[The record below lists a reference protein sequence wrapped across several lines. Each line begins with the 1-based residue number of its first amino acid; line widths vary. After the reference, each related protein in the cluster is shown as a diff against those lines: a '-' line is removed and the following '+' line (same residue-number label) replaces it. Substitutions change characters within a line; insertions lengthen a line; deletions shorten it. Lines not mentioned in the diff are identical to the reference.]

1 MVGGLATKSYLNQI
15 GIYKMAIVVVKMVN
29 ERNVRWVFLHFVSL
43 PVNNRII
50 FIQLNCVP

>member
-29 ERNVRWVFLHFVSL
+29 KRNVRWVFLHSVSL